1 MATLFDGNALA
12 EQIKQNVRLEVE
24 SIRRQLSSF
33 RPKFIAIAVGE
44 HPASRIYLERK
55 KEAATVSGIDC
66 DIINIPSNA
75 SEDSLL
81 RLIKDINADVSI
93 SGLIVQLP
101 LPNHMSEIRIC
112 NAVIPS
118 KDVDGFTQTNLG
130 RTFQDFGQTG
140 MIPCTVLAVRKIIEK
155 IGRPTH
161 GLNCV
166 VIGRSHNVGLPIAV
180 MLGADKLNGGFD
192 MTPTLCHRYTPP
204 SILVSACQGAH
215 LVVSAAGV
223 PELVTPDMVMPG
235 ATVID
240 VGLTRKQ
247 QAGTGKNVVVGDVD
261 RRVKQVAGVLTPV
274 PGGVGPCTVACLM
287 VNTLLAAKT
296 QAGIIGNTRL

>member
-1 MATLFDGNALA
+1 L
-12 EQIKQNVRLEVE
+12 
-24 SIRRQLSSF
+24 
-33 RPKFIAIAVGE
+33 
-44 HPASRIYLERK
+44 
-55 KEAATVSGIDC
+55 EAAKTSSLHC
-66 DIINIPSNA
+66 DILNLPSNT
-75 SEDSLL
+75 SEERLL
-81 RLIKDINADVSI
+81 GIIKDINVDVSI

-101 LPNHMSEIRIC
+101 LPKHMSETRIC

-130 RTFQDFGQTG
+130 RTIQDFGHTAL
-140 MIPCTVLAVRKIIEK
+140 IPCTVLAVRKIIEA
-155 IGRPTH
+155 IGQPTH

-180 MLGADKLNGGFD
+180 MLGADKINGGFD

-204 SILVSACQGAH
+204 PNLVTACQGSD

-223 PELVTPDMVMPG
+223 PDLVTSDMVKEG

-240 VGLTRKQ
+240 VGLTRIQ
-247 QAGTGKNVVVGDVD
+247 QHLTGKNVVVGDVD
-261 RRVKQVAGVLTPV
+261 RSVRQVAGVVTPV

-287 VNTLLAAKT
+287 VNTLLAAKM
-296 QAGIIGNTRL
+296 QAGIIGKTRL